1 MTHDSH
7 DPAELEPRRR
17 EDLPEELPEGFWRV
31 KDSIR
36 ALLEDDKVPKEV
48 RDSLRGDYESLQA
61 MLAKLEH
68 GHIHVAAFGRVSVGK
83 SSLLN
88 ALIGSPRFAVSALHG
103 ETKEASMQAWQE
115 SDDHGVYFMDTPGI
129 NEVDGDTREQLAI
142 EVAGRCDLVIF
153 VVDGDM
159 THSETQALDLLA
171 AQNRPML
178 LVLNKADQ
186 YTQNEL
192 EQLLARLRE
201 HADSSVRAENVV
213 TASASPRERI
223 VLVQRSDGS
232 ELEERRQPE
241 PDVKAL
247 RERLWHILEADG
259 KTLAALNAGLFAGR
273 LSDAVAQR
281 ITEVKREVASRL
293 IRNYCVAKG
302 LAVAINPVPV
312 TDLAAAA
319 ALDITLV
326 VHLSR
331 VYGLPMT
338 RMEAGRLLAE
348 ISAQLALLMGAVWG
362 IHIIS
367 SALKTLSIG
376 ASVAFTAVAQGAA
389 AYYATY
395 VVGRCAERYFVA
407 GKSWGKQGAKSAVKD
422 ILSGI
427 DRASILQEAKSEIQA
442 RLRGNAEAHKPG

>member
-1 MTHDSH
+1 MNNPIK
-7 DPAELEPRRR
+7 PA
-17 EDLPEELPEGFWRV
+17 ELPEGFWRV

-36 ALLEDDKVPKEV
+36 ALLDDDKVPAEV

-88 ALIGSPRFAVSALHG
+88 ALIGAPRFAVSALHG
-103 ETKEASMQAWQE
+103 ETKQASMQAWE
-115 SDDHGVYFMDTPGI
+115 ETDDNGVYFMDTPGI
-129 NEVDGDTREQLAI
+129 NEIDGDTREQLAI
-142 EVAGRCDLVIF
+142 EVAGRCDLVMF

-159 THSETQALDLLA
+159 THSETEALSMLA
-171 AQNRPML
+171 EQNRPML

-186 YTQNEL
+186 YTSDERQ
-192 EQLLARLRE
+192 QLLARLRE
-201 HADSSVRAENVV
+201 HATGSVLAENVV
-213 TASASPRERI
+213 SASANPGERL
-223 VLVQRSDGS
+223 VLIQQADGS
-232 ELEERRQPE
+232 ELEERRKSE
-241 PDVKAL
+241 PDITAL
-247 RERLWHILEADG
+247 RARLWDILEAEG

-281 ITEVKREVASRL
+281 VTEVKRQVASRL

-302 LAVAINPVPV
+302 IAVALNPVPV

-331 VYGLPMT
+331 VYGLPVT
-338 RMEAGRLLAE
+338 RGEAGRLLAE

-362 IHIIS
+362 IHLIS

-376 ASVAFTAVAQGAA
+376 ASIAFTAVAQGAA

-407 GKSWGKQGAKSAVKD
+407 GKSWGKQGAKSAVRE
-422 ILSGI
+422 ILDGI
-427 DRASILQEAKSEIQA
+427 DRNSILKEAKAEIQA
-442 RLRGNAEAHKPG
+442 RLRGRVNS